1 MTEEHEPR
9 AVCPRCRR
17 PEVVC
22 YCGHITEVP
31 TRTRV
36 VILQHPRER
45 DVPINTARIANLC
58 LPSSELHVGVSFRG
72 TRVLERLLAERERP
86 AVLLWPG
93 PGAID
98 IETSPPEGDV
108 TLVVVDGTWWQARK
122 VVRQNPELAA
132 LPRYAF
138 RPPAPSDY
146 RIRKEPREEYVST
159 LEAIVHVLQ
168 VLERGQA
175 PVDSLLVPFR
185 AMVDAQL
192 AYIHSVVARPRH
204 TAYRERKALRE
215 GRADPADRLPPL
227 LRDRRDDLVCVHAEA
242 NAWPYGSTERGA
254 CADELVHWS
263 AHRLATGE
271 TFEGFVAPRGAL
283 APATPRHVGVSAE
296 RLAQGGRVDELLAR
310 WRAFVRPRD
319 VMVAWG
325 SYGAGLF
332 AALGGELTRE
342 RVDLRRAAR
351 VHAVA
356 KVGTTEAF
364 VASREL
370 PVPGPLGEGRAGSRL
385 AQMVAIT
392 RFLIRT

>member
-1 MTEEHEPR
+1 MTSELTPR
-9 AVCPRCRR
+9 AVCLRCRR

-22 YCGHITEVP
+22 YCRHVTEVP

-58 LPSSELHVGVSFRG
+58 LPSSELHVGVSFAG
-72 TRVLERLLAERERP
+72 TRMLDALLADTERP
-86 AVLLWPG
+86 PVLLYPG

-98 IETSPPEGDV
+98 IEAHPPEGPV

-122 VVRQNPELAA
+122 VVQRNPALAA

-159 LEAIVHVLQ
+159 LEAIVHVLG
-168 VLERGQA
+168 VLEGGTS
-175 PVDSLLVPFR
+175 PVERLLTPFR
-185 AMVDAQL
+185 AMVDAQI
-192 AYIHSVVARPRH
+192 AYASSSSARPRH
-204 TAYRERKALRE
+204 AAYRERVRL
-215 GRADPADRLPPL
+215 RADPAARLPPL
-227 LRDRRDDLVCVHAEA
+227 LRERAQDLVCVHAEA

-254 CADELVHWS
+254 CADELVQWV
-263 AHRLATGE
+263 AHRVATGE
-271 TFEGFVAPRGAL
+271 TFEAFVAPRGAL
-283 APATPRHVGVSAE
+283 APATPRHLGVPAA
-296 RLAQGGRVDELLAR
+296 RLGDGLSVDELLAR
-310 WRAFVRPRD
+310 WRVFLRSEDVVVGWGAYSLGLFRD
-319 VMVAWG
+319 VG
-325 SYGAGLF
+325 GLVPE
-332 AALGGELTRE
+332 A

-364 VASREL
+364 LASAG
-370 PVPGPLGEGRAGSRL
+370 VDPGAALGEGRAGLRL
-385 AQMVAIT
+385 AQMVAVA
-392 RFLIRT
+392 RFLTRT